1 MMILLSLVCL
11 LLLSDR
17 THSYGLRPQGLR
29 YLQDENDDLKNSI
42 VEEALMFLEE
52 NMSIDT
58 SEPTKSP
65 GMSVMGKFETVS
77 VDFVLMLVCWH
88 AMLGDFG
95 TE

>member
-1 MMILLSLVCL
+1 MRIPWSLLCL
-11 LLLSDR
+11 LLLFDR
-17 THSYGLRPQGLR
+17 TSSYGLRPQGLR

-65 GMSVMGKFETVS
+65 GMIIMAH
-77 VDFVLMLVCWH
+77 LR
-88 AMLGDFG
+88 
-95 TE
+95 